1 MGIYIFEDFSNFENL
16 PLGKNEWIF
25 SKFLFSW
32 WLEAIFFTKCL
43 NFYHNW
49 LQQIGKNLFF
59 KYFWRILLTFEETF
73 LEMHKHSWL
82 SITRI
87 LKKLNSLQTI
97 IEDIPFRKPFT
108 FPFRA
113 KVIEV
118 IELSLSWTLFVFHL
132 NSYLALFY
140 ILIYWE
146 STVTVLI
153 SSYEYAILFP
163 SWLADVIIET
173 MQILFWNLPTGCI
186 SKRKKISRSFH
197 IVEQKTT
204 VFWKLEVIL
213 K

>member
-97 IEDIPFRKPFT
+97 IEDIPFRKPFI
-108 FPFRA
+108 FPFRV
-113 KVIEV
+113 KVIEA
-118 IELSLSWTLFVFHL
+118 IEFSLSWTLSVFHL
-132 NSYLALFY
+132 NSYLAPFY

-146 STVTVLI
+146 STVTVTHFFI
-153 SSYEYAILFP
+153 RIYNFVSF
-163 SWLADVIIET
+163 LACWCYNRNNADSFLKST
-173 MQILFWNLPTGCI
+173 HRLYFQ
-186 SKRKKISRSFH
+186 KKKKS
-197 IVEQKTT
+197 VE
-204 VFWKLEVIL
+204 VFI
-213 K
+213 